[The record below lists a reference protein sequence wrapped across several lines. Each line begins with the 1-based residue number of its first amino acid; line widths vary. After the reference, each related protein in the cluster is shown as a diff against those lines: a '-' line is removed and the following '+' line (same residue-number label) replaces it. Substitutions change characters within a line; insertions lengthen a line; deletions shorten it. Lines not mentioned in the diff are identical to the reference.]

1 MKELTRAEAQVMR
14 ALWKLNGAFVKDLQ
28 SQMKGNKLAYNTIS
42 TQIRTLV
49 VKGYVQFEKHGKSH
63 KYIPIVSKE
72 EYLKFFISNTI
83 TNYFDDSAYNLLE
96 FIVKGKKTD
105 LNELD
110 DMIKLLRWKKKN

>member
-28 SQMKGNKLAYNTIS
+28 SHIKGNKLAYNTIS

-49 VKGYVQFEKHGKSH
+49 VKGYVKFEKHGKSH
-63 KYIPIVSKE
+63 KYIPAISKD
-72 EYLKFFISNTI
+72 EYLKFFVHSMISN
-83 TNYFDDSAYNLLE
+83 YFEDSAYNLLE
-96 FIVKGKKTD
+96 FIIKGKKTD